1 MRYLDFVEELFVV
14 VSLSVMVIINF
25 GNVMSRYFIHA
36 SWAFSEELV
45 VILFVYNSF
54 FAASL
59 AWRRNAHL
67 GFTFFTERLSERNRK
82 IALFLSSALTIGL
95 MALLLKYGVDMLR
108 SQIMFDQRTPAMGL
122 PEWVAGV
129 SVPLGAL
136 VIIVRVAHGC
146 WTSLRRTGAR

>member
-1 MRYLDFVEELFVV
+1 MKYMDFLEELFVV

-25 GNVMSRYFIHA
+25 GNVVSRYFIHA

-67 GFTFFTERLSERNRK
+67 GFTFFTELLNERNRK
-82 IALFLSSALTIGL
+82 IALVLSSALTIAL

-122 PEWVAGV
+122 PEWVAGI

-136 VIIVRVAHGC
+136 VIIVRGAHTC
-146 WTSLRRTGAR
+146 WVSLRRSCAG

>member
-1 MRYLDFVEELFVV
+1 MKYMDFLEELFVV

-25 GNVMSRYFIHA
+25 GNVVSRYFIHA

-67 GFTFFTERLSERNRK
+67 GFTFFTELLNERNRK
-82 IALFLSSALTIGL
+82 IALVLSSALTIAL

-122 PEWVAGV
+122 PEWVAGI

-136 VIIVRVAHGC
+136 VIIVRVAHTC
-146 WTSLRRTGAR
+146 WVSLRRSCAG